1 MKNEDASLTGLWRW
15 NDVLFKHVST
25 TTSDTSTKEALKK
38 KRKKKTSSH
47 LCLNCLEHGSHF
59 ND

>member
-38 KRKKKTSSH
+38 KKKKEDFITSVPELS
-47 LCLNCLEHGSHF
+47 GTRISF
-59 ND
+59 

>member
-15 NDVLFKHVST
+15 NDVLTCLNNT

-38 KRKKKTSSH
+38 KKKEDFITSVPELS
-47 LCLNCLEHGSHF
+47 GTRISF
-59 ND
+59 

>member
-38 KRKKKTSSH
+38 KKKEDFITSVPELS
-47 LCLNCLEHGSHF
+47 GTRISF
-59 ND
+59 